1 MTDEVVVTPAE
12 EVIIP
17 PVTTEEPAI
26 AADTE
31 TDATEPDK
39 TEEVIEDTESEAK
52 EHKRSAQAR
61 INELTWKNKQLQK
74 QIEAFNAKAESS
86 EGIKRDLAEHE
97 AEKLTDQRNEVDREI
112 WQAREDAARA
122 DLPDYDEVVGKSK
135 AHIEES
141 VAQEVLSSD
150 MAAYLLHHLALPE
163 NSELLEK
170 LNTLDEKQ
178 LVREVAKLEIQLENK
193 KTADVVMKKTT
204 NAPTP
209 VTPIKTATAVVE
221 KDPSSM
227 SIKEYT
233 EWRRSQGAAW

>member
-1 MTDEVVVTPAE
+1 MTDEVVQPAE

-17 PVTTEEPAI
+17 PVTTEEPVI
-26 AADTE
+26 AAEAE

-74 QIEAFNAKAESS
+74 QIETFNAKAESS

-141 VAQEVLSSD
+141 VAHEVLSSD

-170 LNTLDEKQ
+170 LNTLEEKQ
-178 LVREVAKLEIQLENK
+178 LVREVARLEILLENK

-204 NAPTP
+204 NAPAP
-209 VTPIKTATAVVE
+209 VTPIKTATSVVE
-221 KDPSSM
+221 KDPMSM
-227 SIKEYT
+227 PIDEYT
-233 EWRRSQGAAW
+233 AWRRSQGAAW

>member
-1 MTDEVVVTPAE
+1 MTDEAVVTPAE
-12 EVIIP
+12 EVIVP

-26 AADTE
+26 AEGAE
-31 TDATEPDK
+31 TDATETVTDP
-39 TEEVIEDTESEAK
+39 VIEDTESEAK

-97 AEKLTDQRNEVDREI
+97 AEKLTDQQAEVDREI

-122 DLPDYDEVVGKSK
+122 ELPDYDEVVGKSK

-141 VAQEVLSSD
+141 VAHEVLSSD

-163 NSELLEK
+163 NAELLEK

-178 LVREVAKLEIQLENK
+178 LVREVARLEILLENK

-204 NAPTP
+204 NAPAP
-209 VTPIKTATAVVE
+209 VTPIKTATSVVE

-227 SIKEYT
+227 SIDEYT
-233 EWRRSQGAAW
+233 AWRRSQGAPW

>member
-1 MTDEVVVTPAE
+1 MTDEVVQPAE
-12 EVIIP
+12 EVIDP

-26 AADTE
+26 AADAE

-52 EHKRSAQAR
+52 KRKRDAQSR
-61 INELTWKNKQLQK
+61 IDQLTWKNTQLQK
-74 QIEAFNAKAESS
+74 KIEAFEAKAETS

-122 DLPDYDEVVGKSK
+122 ELPDYDEVVGKSK

-141 VAQEVLSSD
+141 VAHEVLSSD

-163 NSELLEK
+163 NAGLLEK
-170 LNTLDEKQ
+170 LNNLDEKQ

-193 KTADVVMKKTT
+193 KTAEVVMKKTT
-204 NAPTP
+204 NAPPP
-209 VTPIKTATAVVE
+209 VTAVKTGNSVVE
-221 KDPSSM
+221 KDPMSM
-227 SIKEYT
+227 PIDEYT
-233 EWRRSQGAAW
+233 AWRRSQGAAW

>member
-1 MTDEVVVTPAE
+1 MTDEVVQPAE
-12 EVIIP
+12 EVIDP
-17 PVTTEEPAI
+17 PVTTEQPTI
-26 AADTE
+26 AEGAE
-31 TDATEPDK
+31 TDATEPAK

-74 QIEAFNAKAESS
+74 QIEAFNAKAEAS

-122 DLPDYDEVVGKSK
+122 ELPDYDEVVGKSK

-141 VAQEVLSSD
+141 VAHEVLASE
-150 MAAYLLHHLALPE
+150 MAAHLLHHLALPE
-163 NSELLEK
+163 NAGLLEK

-178 LVREVAKLEIQLENK
+178 LVREVAKLEILLENK

-204 NAPTP
+204 NAPPP
-209 VTPIKTATAVVE
+209 VTPVKTGNSVVE
-221 KDPSSM
+221 KDPQSM
-227 SIKEYT
+227 NIDEYT
-233 EWRRSQGAAW
+233 AWRRSQGAAW

>member
-26 AADTE
+26 SADAE
-31 TDATEPDK
+31 TDATEAQADP
-39 TEEVIEDTESEAK
+39 VIEETESEAK
-52 EHKRSAQAR
+52 EHKRGAKER

-74 QIEAFNAKAESS
+74 QIEAFTAKAESS

-122 DLPDYDEVVGKSK
+122 ELPDYDEVVGKSK

-141 VAQEVLSSD
+141 VAHEVLSSD

-163 NSELLEK
+163 NAGLLEK

-178 LVREVAKLEIQLENK
+178 IVREVAKLEILLENK

-204 NAPTP
+204 NAPPP
-209 VTPIKTATAVVE
+209 VTAVKTGTSVVE
-221 KDPSSM
+221 KDPMSM
-227 SIKEYT
+227 PIDEYT
-233 EWRRSQGAAW
+233 AWRRSQGASW